1 MKLNEGA
8 FFTIC
13 VVALTIICPGS
24 ILGSILL
31 DYWNANQICMTY
43 QQAYSKN
50 QDCRIASQ
58 QSGFTN
64 SIEKI
69 CGAVPKFEDYKN
81 D

>member
-8 FFTIC
+8 FFAIC
-13 VVALTIICPGS
+13 VVALTIIWGVFIS
-24 ILGSILL
+24 LG
-31 DYWNANQICMTY
+31 YWNDNQIRMTY

-58 QSGFTN
+58 KSGFAY

-69 CGAVPKFEDYKN
+69 CGKVPVFEDYQN

>member
-8 FFTIC
+8 FFAIV
-13 VVALTIICPGS
+13 VVALTIICGVS
-24 ILGSILL
+24 ISL
-31 DYWNANQICMTY
+31 DYWNANQIRMTY
-43 QQAYSKN
+43 QQAYAKN

-58 QSGFTN
+58 KSGFAN

-81 D
+81 E

>member
-8 FFTIC
+8 FFAIV
-13 VVALTIICPGS
+13 VVALAIIAIAS
-24 ILGSILL
+24 ISL
-31 DYWNANQICMTY
+31 DYWNANQIRMTY

-58 QSGFTN
+58 KSGFTH

>member
-8 FFTIC
+8 FFAI
-13 VVALTIICPGS
+13 VLVALTIICV
-24 ILGSILL
+24 GSILL
-31 DYWNANQICMTY
+31 DYWNANQIRMTY

-58 QSGFTN
+58 KSGFAN
-64 SIEKI
+64 SIEEI

-81 D
+81 E

>member
-8 FFTIC
+8 FFAIC
-13 VVALTIICPGS
+13 VVALTIICAGS
-24 ILGSILL
+24 ISL
-31 DYWNANQICMTY
+31 DYWNANQIRMTY

-81 D
+81 E

>member
-8 FFTIC
+8 FFAI
-13 VVALTIICPGS
+13 VVVSLTIIYGVS
-24 ILGSILL
+24 ISL
-31 DYWNANQICMTY
+31 DYWNANQIRMTY

-58 QSGFTN
+58 KSGFAN
-64 SIEKI
+64 YIEKI
-69 CGAVPKFEDYKN
+69 CGKVPVFEDYKN

>member
-8 FFTIC
+8 FFAIC
-13 VVALTIICPGS
+13 VVALTIICAGS
-24 ILGSILL
+24 ISL
-31 DYWNANQICMTY
+31 DYWNANQIRITY

-81 D
+81 E

>member
-8 FFTIC
+8 FFAVV
-13 VVALTIICPGS
+13 VVALTIICGVS
-24 ILGSILL
+24 ISL
-31 DYWNANQICMTY
+31 DYWNANQIRMTY
-43 QQAYSKN
+43 QQVYSKN

-58 QSGFTN
+58 KSGFAN

-81 D
+81 E